1 MRCLSLVPIWVN
13 GRGADAMN
21 DADANTDADDP
32 RNEVRKRASGLKT
45 GLRESALLWHR
56 KSLWCQQCFA
66 SQIAAAEGERA
77 KWLVIRRLSAY
88 RPCAPP

>member
-45 GLRESALLWHR
+45 GLREGPRCCGTASPCGAGIVSRRKLLLQR
-56 KSLWCQQCFA
+56 QRGTIKSPVEEA
-66 SQIAAAEGERA
+66 G
-77 KWLVIRRLSAY
+77 
-88 RPCAPP
+88 